1 MLILEPLVAFG
12 QSPSPSTGFDVISIK
27 RNVTGANDAW
37 TPPLQHGK
45 LRFTNVTV
53 KDVLSLAYYPI
64 DLRHM
69 KGGPDW
75 IGTAGA
81 RYDIEATTEERVVTE
96 ERYHQMLQMM
106 LADRF
111 RLRVHVEAHEEPCF
125 WRSTTSELLL
135 SRIVRRVV
143 DTRLKFPSGQ
153 RLHVRILVVPVVL
166 DPVLVSA

>member
-1 MLILEPLVAFG
+1 M
-12 QSPSPSTGFDVISIK
+12 
-27 RNVTGANDAW
+27 
-37 TPPLQHGK
+37 
-45 LRFTNVTV
+45 
-53 KDVLSLAYYPI
+53 
-64 DLRHM
+64 
-69 KGGPDW
+69 
-75 IGTAGA
+75 
-81 RYDIEATTEERVVTE
+81 VTE

-111 RLRVHVEAHEEPCF
+111 QLRVHVEAHEEPCF